1 MNYKLVEDGVI
12 RSDGASIPA
21 TEENKDWVAFQAWV
35 AAGNTPISE
44 DQPIPPD
51 FFNN

>member
-1 MNYKLVEDGVI
+1 MNYKLAEDGVI

-21 TEENKDWVAFQAWV
+21 TEENKDWVAYQEWL
-35 AAGNTPISE
+35 AAGNTPIPLDE
-44 DQPIPPD
+44 PIPTD